1 MFSIAVGAMMSSGIF
16 VLPGLAFAQAGP
28 AVFLS
33 YFLAGV
39 LASTGVL
46 CVAELATALPRAG
59 GDYFYVSRSLG
70 TGVGTI
76 SGLLSWFA
84 LVLKTAFA
92 IFGIAEILYLSF
104 PVVPLP
110 VFGVAAT
117 ALFVMLNLIGVR
129 EATRFQV
136 GLVALLLGISAV
148 FIVAGAP
155 RLAVPRF
162 DPFAP
167 YGGNAILITV
177 GFVFVSYGG
186 VLHVASVAEEV
197 KNPKRTLPYGLLA
210 SIMVVTGLY
219 SLILLVTVGLLDA
232 EDLRSSFTP
241 VADAARVVMGGVG
254 YWTVIVASMLAFVT
268 TANAGIMAASRYP
281 LAMGRDGLLP
291 RLASRVSARQN
302 VPYVAI
308 CITGGLIA
316 VSLFLPLEVLVKAAS
331 AVIIASFILANLSV
345 IILRESRLQN
355 YHPSFRV
362 PLYPW
367 LNFVAT
373 AAFVFLLFD
382 MGFQALLVCMVL
394 VLLGFLAYLHYG
406 RKQAHTDY
414 ALLALLERVI
424 NRRLT
429 SYNLES
435 ELREILYER
444 DEIVKDRFDDLV
456 ESCPVIDLPGEA
468 DRDRA
473 FDEIAAALSRTTGLE
488 EQQLRTLLS
497 QREAESSTAISSFM
511 AIPHL
516 LLPGSDQFQIVLVR
530 SPHGVRF
537 SDEHQAV
544 SCIVVLAGTADNR
557 NFHLRC
563 LSAIAQVAQSPSF
576 EQKWMNARGAEGLRD
591 ALLLGKRR
599 REV

>member
-241 VADAARVVMGGVG
+241 VADAARVVMGGFG